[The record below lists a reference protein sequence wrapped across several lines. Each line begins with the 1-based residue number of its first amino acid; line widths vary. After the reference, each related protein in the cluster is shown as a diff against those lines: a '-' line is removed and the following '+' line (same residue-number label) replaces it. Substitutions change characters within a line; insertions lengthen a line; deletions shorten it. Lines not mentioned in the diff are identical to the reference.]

1 MGQCCGWDNPER
13 KTEGLES
20 GRRVFLPKMV
30 IANLITR
37 KLSDKSKSGDILLSN
52 RARLLKNVSV
62 IKDIKK
68 GLRNSFRLKEAEAIW

>member
-52 RARLLKNVSV
+52 RARLLKNVRV

-68 GLRNSFRLKEAEAIW
+68 GLRNSFRLKEAKAIW

>member
-68 GLRNSFRLKEAEAIW
+68 GLRNSFRLKEAEAI

>member
-37 KLSDKSKSGDILLSN
+37 ELSDKSKSGDILLSN

>member
-68 GLRNSFRLKEAEAIW
+68 GLRNSFQLKEAEAIW

>member
-62 IKDIKK
+62 IKDNRK